1 MTKMIR
7 VITCGLLLLLIVAT
21 PSLYAQDAFWRAW
34 EMFKKDPCFRTA
46 NISISIYNID
56 SGKEIVGYQS
66 TRSMVPA
73 STLKSITTGAA
84 LGILGPDFTFQTQI
98 KYTGQIGADGTLTGD
113 IIIVG
118 GGDPTLGFKRGNLS
132 ERYDKEMAI
141 WANAI
146 RDAGIRSI
154 NGRIIADPSIFE
166 SGTVSPKWIYE
177 DIGNYYGAGASGLNI
192 HENKYNLVF
201 KSGNK
206 AGDPT
211 HITATIPELK
221 GVTFNNEVITGAPN
235 SGDQAYIF
243 CAPYSEYIFVR
254 GSVPAKQSEFYI
266 NGAIPDPPKFAALSL
281 HDKLIQM
288 GINVSSGATTIYL
301 AGMHYSD
308 PQATTIHT
316 TRSRPLSEIAKMGMH
331 NSINIYMEC
340 MLKMMGKV
348 KYNSGTEEAGIRAVR
363 DFYAARRVDLT
374 GLFMEDGCGL
384 SPVNG
389 ISTRTYT
396 QALAALTK
404 EPWFPEY
411 YATLSPMG
419 GKGEIVAKSGYITR
433 ARGFVG
439 YTKNKCGDRL
449 AFAIIV
455 NNYNCDK
462 SAAKT
467 KLIGVMTNIP
477 LMEHY

>member
-1 MTKMIR
+1 MIW
-7 VITCGLLLLLIVAT
+7 VITCAFLLIFLTAAS
-21 PSLYAQDAFWRAW
+21 SLNAQDAFWRAW
-34 EMFKKDPCFRTA
+34 EMFKQDPCFRTA
-46 NISISIYNID
+46 TFSLSIYNID

-66 TRSMVPA
+66 ARSLVPA
-73 STLKSITTGAA
+73 STIKSITTGAA
-84 LGILGPDFTFQTQI
+84 MGILGPDFTFQTQI
-98 KYTGQIGADGTLTGD
+98 KYTGRIDPDGTLTGD

-118 GGDPTLGFKRGNLS
+118 GGDPTLGFNRGNLS
-132 ERYDKEMAI
+132 ARYDKEIDI
-141 WANAI
+141 WAYAI
-146 RDAGIRSI
+146 REAGIRSI

-177 DIGNYYGAGASGLNI
+177 DLGNYYGAGACGLNI

-211 HITATIPELK
+211 FITATIPELK
-221 GVTFNNEVITGAPN
+221 GVTFNNEVITGAPT
-235 SGDQAYIF
+235 SGDEAYIF

-254 GSVPAKQSEFYI
+254 GTVPAKQSEFYI

-281 HDKLIQM
+281 HDKLIEM
-288 GINVSSGATTIYL
+288 GIKVSRGATTIYL
-301 AGMHYSD
+301 AGLHSSD
-308 PQATTIHT
+308 NQATTIHT
-316 TRSRPLSEIAKMGMH
+316 TLSRPLREIAKMGMQ
-331 NSINIYMEC
+331 NSINIYLEC
-340 MLKMMGKV
+340 MLKMMGKI
-348 KYNSGTEEAGIRAVR
+348 KYQNGSTEAGINAVR
-363 DFYAARRVDLT
+363 DFYTARRVDLT

-396 QALAALTK
+396 QALSALTK
-404 EPWFPEY
+404 EPWFSDY
-411 YATLSPMG
+411 YATLSPMD
-419 GKGEIVAKSGYITR
+419 GKGEIMAKSGYITR

-439 YTKNKCGDRL
+439 YTNNKCGDRL
-449 AFAIIV
+449 AFAIII

-462 SAAKT
+462 SAAKE
-467 KLIGVMTNIP
+467 KLLGVMTNIP